1 MIDGAL
7 SHLTKDI
14 IMLVFEVNVV
24 LRTGSRSDERVP
36 RTGGAIIAFRI
47 IIKNLYKTTFDY
59 PVVEDYDDLDK
70 YGFYSNLQV
79 VAYTV
84 VAFSSLG
91 WFAIIRFR
99 SPYYDFSKP
108 KESIAYRR

>member
-36 RTGGAIIAFRI
+36 QAGGAIIAFPI

-99 SPYYDFSKP
+99 SPYT
-108 KESIAYRR
+108 IM